1 MEFKKRLAAV
11 LSIICIVIYGIYIAG
26 SGLSYTEISEN
37 GFRGKETI
45 YFWYTDDALTDY
57 LNSAAVVFNEEN
69 DVRVMPVL
77 VSATEYL
84 ETINHA
90 SLYTD
95 RIPDMY
101 LIGNDSLEKAYL
113 AGLATEVADEQGI
126 CSTEFFPKTALDAVT
141 YKDKLIAYPYY
152 YETSILLYN
161 KTYLQEYARKLTE
174 EGVETTV
181 EQLIPKNME
190 EMLTFADGYDAPE
203 AVEAVFKWDV
213 SDIFYNYF
221 YIGNAM
227 SIGGEH
233 GDNAADINI
242 YNENA
247 VECLKVYQNL
257 NQFFSIEA
265 EEVDYASVVQDFIDG
280 KIVYTIA
287 TTDVVKKL
295 EDAKSAGEFVY
306 EYGAAVVPMPS
317 SKLEGRA
324 LSVTN
329 AVVVNGY
336 ADNKEMA
343 NKFATFLT
351 TEYTKELNQRCDKVS
366 ACLKTNIDNPVYD
379 VFMEQYKDAVSLPKM
394 IETSNFWMHL
404 EILFSKVWNGEDVET
419 QLLALKE
426 QMEQQVM
433 GEN

>member
-161 KTYLQEYARKLTE
+161 KTYLQEYVRKLAE

-221 YIGNAM
+221 
-227 SIGGEH
+227 
-233 GDNAADINI
+233 
-242 YNENA
+242 
-247 VECLKVYQNL
+247 
-257 NQFFSIEA
+257 
-265 EEVDYASVVQDFIDG
+265 
-280 KIVYTIA
+280 
-287 TTDVVKKL
+287 
-295 EDAKSAGEFVY
+295 
-306 EYGAAVVPMPS
+306 
-317 SKLEGRA
+317 
-324 LSVTN
+324 
-329 AVVVNGY
+329 
-336 ADNKEMA
+336 
-343 NKFATFLT
+343 
-351 TEYTKELNQRCDKVS
+351 
-366 ACLKTNIDNPVYD
+366 
-379 VFMEQYKDAVSLPKM
+379 
-394 IETSNFWMHL
+394 
-404 EILFSKVWNGEDVET
+404 
-419 QLLALKE
+419 
-426 QMEQQVM
+426 
-433 GEN
+433 